1 MIISIVLIF
10 FVFLGSTCAVEMND
24 VSNTEDSNLTND
36 NAVALSQ
43 EKLEVSSVNSISE
56 TNLVNSHDDNLD
68 DYHKDSLL
76 NAIDESYYEDNEE
89 NACLAKQDTN
99 EAISVSNDNVVLNK
113 YIDDSNL
120 S

>member
-43 EKLEVSSVNSISE
+43 EKLEVSSGNSISE
-56 TNLVNSHDDNLD
+56 TNLVNSHDDNLN
-68 DYHKDSLL
+68 DYPKDSLL
-76 NAIDESYYEDNEE
+76 MASESYYEDNDEQKLG
-89 NACLAKQDTN
+89 LADDDVN
-99 EAISVSNDNVVLNK
+99 ETVSL
-113 YIDDSNL
+113 SNEITPIQL
-120 S
+120 